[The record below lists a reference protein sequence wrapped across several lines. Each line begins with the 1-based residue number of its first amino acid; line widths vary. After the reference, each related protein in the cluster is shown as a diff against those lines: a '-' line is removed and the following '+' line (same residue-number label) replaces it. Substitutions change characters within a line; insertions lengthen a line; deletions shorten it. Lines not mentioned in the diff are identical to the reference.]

1 MVNNMKKYFK
11 KFKIEQLLY
20 LFIIIAPILDA
31 GSFLYK
37 QAFPNSTITPTMIIR
52 TSIPFILFIYMMIK
66 VPKERKKLIV
76 FTILATL
83 YGIIHLLLVK
93 KLILPI
99 SIGNIIQE
107 ANYIINYTYMVYLLM
122 IFIYFKNEKD
132 LKYLSN
138 SLIISLG
145 IYLFIIYFSIITGT
159 SYSTYVEGMGYKSY
173 FVSGNSLC
181 TTLLMLITVLL
192 TGLKNKKIINYV
204 LLVLSGIY
212 LIFLVGTRT
221 GMFGFIL
228 LMCAYLGLYILDKLF
243 RNKKI
248 ETKKILSIIGA
259 SAVVILLIGYF
270 GSETI
275 TRRAHIKEESNE
287 IIDINTNKA
296 GHTTGDTAKFVY
308 EIRNNTMDE
317 SLMTNEQRQAYLS
330 MYDTCNKLK
339 INANDSRA
347 QQLIYHSYLIKHQHN
362 ILYILFGN
370 GFIVNYGE
378 MTLEMEIIAILF
390 NFGLFG
396 FILYII
402 PFIYV
407 YIKLIKQVIK
417 NKKRTIDDIIMLFTM
432 LIVFGLSFMAGYVF
446 FSGTCVLML
455 ISMMSLIYKER

>member
-1 MVNNMKKYFK
+1 MK
-11 KFKIEQLLY
+11 KFKIEYLLY

-37 QAFPNSTITPTMIIR
+37 QVLPNSTWSPTMFIR
-52 TSIPFILFIYMMIK
+52 PLIPFVLFIYMLIK
-66 VPKERKKLIV
+66 APSERKKLII
-76 FTILATL
+76 FTLLAII
-83 YGIIHLLLVK
+83 YGVIHLLITK
-93 KLILPI
+93 KLLVPI
-99 SIGNIIQE
+99 SIGTLMQE
-107 ANYIINYTYMVYLLM
+107 ATYIINYTYMVYLLM

-132 LKYLSN
+132 IKYLKK
-138 SLIISLG
+138 SLIISLT
-145 IYLFIIYFSIITGT
+145 IYLFIIYFSIVTGT
-159 SYSTYVEGMGYKSY
+159 SSSTYVEGMGFKSY

-192 TGLKNKKIINYV
+192 TELKNKNVGNYI
-204 LLVLSGIY
+204 LLILTGIY

-228 LMCAYLGLYILDKLF
+228 IMCLYVGLNILDKLF

-248 ETKKILSIIGA
+248 EVKKLLSIIGIA
-259 SAVVILLIGYF
+259 AVVVLLIGYF

-275 TRRAHIKEESNE
+275 TRRMHIRNESNE
-287 IIDINTNKA
+287 IIDINTNEP

-308 EIRNNTMDE
+308 EIKNNTIGDI
-317 SLMTNEQRQAYLS
+317 MTKEQEQAYLS
-330 MYDTCNKLK
+330 MYKKCNELK
-339 INANDSRA
+339 IDANDSRL
-347 QQLIYHSYLIKHQHN
+347 QQMIYHLYLIKYQHN

-378 MTLEMEIIAILF
+378 MTLEMEVIAILF
-390 NFGLFG
+390 NFGLIG

-417 NKKRTIDDIIMLFTM
+417 SKKRTVDDIMMLIMM

-446 FSGTCVLML
+446 FSGTCALML
-455 ISMMSLIYKER
+455 TSLMTLEYKED